1 MALYTWRFFR
11 PHAAFPRLT
20 LHSRPTPHTTNRLQT
35 LFGEDSIAIT
45 RGQRNFPKH
54 SAFSTIRRRTS
65 SGLPK
70 SPCKRLIDKRIF
82 GNADDIGGDP
92 QIFRFICAATA
103 QMSLASR
110 EISLSGN
117 RATLCGLRATM
128 PEQSARSLDEKIS
141 DRDALATHM
150 RRALRSLPLATAQG
164 DDA

>member
-1 MALYTWRFFR
+1 VAVLSPPCRI
-11 PHAAFPRLT
+11 PPLN

-45 RGQRNFPKH
+45 RGQRNFPRH

-70 SPCKRLIDKRIF
+70 SACKRLIDKRIF
-82 GNADDIGGDP
+82 GNADDIGCDP
-92 QIFRFICAATA
+92 QIFRFVCAGTA

-110 EISLSGN
+110 EISLSVN
-117 RATLCGLRATM
+117 RATICGLRATI
-128 PEQSARSLDEKIS
+128 PEQSAGSLDEKMS